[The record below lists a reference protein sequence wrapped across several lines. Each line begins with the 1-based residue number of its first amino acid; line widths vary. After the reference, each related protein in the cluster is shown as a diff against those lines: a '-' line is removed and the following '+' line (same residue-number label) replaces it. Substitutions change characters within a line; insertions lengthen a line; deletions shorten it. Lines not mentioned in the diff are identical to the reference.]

1 MKTFHAKIG
10 WKWMRKREIK
20 MIIPFLS
27 FPTRNRKFQKNTKKI
42 QKIYKY
48 HCGFITSQNRLEMA
62 KKERK

>member
-1 MKTFHAKIG
+1 MNSFQAKIG

-27 FPTRNRKFQKNTKKI
+27 FPTRNRKLQKNTKKI

-48 HCGFITSQNRLEMA
+48 HCGFITSQNRLEKA